1 MPVLQVAI
9 TVGDGDPAPVEAV
22 LTSLGAWSVT
32 LEDAAD
38 DPVLEPA
45 PGETPLWPTVRL
57 RALFAADADRAAIE
71 AALSAVLPPA
81 AALRFEQLEDRAWE
95 REWLR
100 DFRATRFGKR
110 LWVCPT
116 GASAGDPCAV
126 EVVLDPGLA
135 FGTGSHR
142 TTALCLE
149 WLDGRELA
157 GRRVIDYGCGSGIL
171 AIAALRLGAAGAVA
185 FDIDSQALLATRE
198 NAERN
203 GVADRL
209 RILASPPEGQACCDI
224 LVANILAGPLTELA
238 GRFAALLRPGG
249 QIALSGLLSD
259 QVTSVVAAYRPWFM
273 IGATAIRDG
282 WALLSGER
290 GHTKKL

>member
-1 MPVLQVAI
+1 MPVLQIAVN
-9 TVGDGDPAPVEAV
+9 VGRGDPSAVEAV

-57 RALFAADADRAAIE
+57 RALFAADADREAID
-71 AALSAVLPPA
+71 AALSAVLPST
-81 AALRFEQLEDRAWE
+81 AALSFELLPDRAWE

-100 DFRATRFGKR
+100 DFRAMRFGKR

-116 GASAGDPCAV
+116 GASADDPCAV

-135 FGTGSHR
+135 FGTGGHP

-149 WLDGRELA
+149 WLDGREL
-157 GRRVIDYGCGSGIL
+157 GGQRVIDYGCGSGIL
-171 AIAALRLGAAGAVA
+171 AIAALRLGAAQALA
-185 FDIDSQALLATRE
+185 FDIDHQALLATRE
-198 NAERN
+198 NAQRN
-203 GVADRL
+203 GVAERL
-209 RILASPPEGQACCDI
+209 QIVGTPPQGPACCDI
-224 LVANILAGPLTELA
+224 LLANILAGPLTELA

-259 QVTSVVAAYRPWFM
+259 QVASVVAAYRPWFM
-273 IGATAIRDG
+273 IGAAALRDG
-282 WALLSGER
+282 WALLGGER
-290 GHTKKL
+290 GHTEKL